1 MLFQRLAWIAAALT
15 FVLLLLGGI
24 VHMTDSGLACP
35 TWPMCFPDQ
44 TSLIPNFGGKP
55 LIEYSH
61 RLTAKIVGV
70 MTMLLLAVAFRT
82 RREQPVRFRLSL
94 LAFVLVLFQG
104 LLGKITVE
112 HSLPTLV
119 STGHLATAMLFFA
132 LIVSLALGAFTV
144 DDRVPVTARTRTA
157 ARLSLVA
164 IYLQIVLGAFVRH
177 TGSGL
182 ACGTSA
188 VLCADALWPPSG
200 PAQLHMVHRFMALV
214 VTGLVFWSVIRLR
227 RETAGKVR
235 RVALCAAVLVVVQV
249 GLGVLSVATAL
260 QLHSVTTH
268 QGVGAI
274 LFACYVALAYF
285 TRRQSRSPQAATTVQ
300 TNSTASAVDMNEA
313 RALS

>member
-1 MLFQRLAWIAAALT
+1 MLFQRLASITVALT

-35 TWPMCFPDQ
+35 TWPLCFPEQ
-44 TSLIPNFGGKP
+44 TSLIPDFGGKP

-61 RLTAKIVGV
+61 RLTAKTVGV
-70 MTMLLLAVAFRT
+70 MTILMLVVAFRQ
-82 RREQPVRFRLSL
+82 RREHAARFKLAI
-94 LAFVLVLFQG
+94 LAFVLVVFQG

-144 DDRVPVTARTRTA
+144 DDRVAVSAQTRRAT
-157 ARLSLVA
+157 RLTLLAV
-164 IYLQIVLGAFVRH
+164 YLQIVLGAFVRH

-182 ACGTSA
+182 ACGTSPL
-188 VLCADALWPPSG
+188 LCVDTLWPSMG
-200 PAQLHMVHRFMALV
+200 PAQLHMAHRYFALV
-214 VTGLVFWSVIRLR
+214 VTALVIWSSVRLR
-227 RETAGKVR
+227 REASGVVR
-235 RVALCAAVLVVVQV
+235 RFATGAAVLVVIQV
-249 GLGVLSVATAL
+249 GLGLLSVATTLAL
-260 QLHSVTTH
+260 HPVTTH

-285 TRRQSRSPQAATTVQ
+285 TRTMARVPE
-300 TNSTASAVDMNEA
+300 ASEPKADSVPGAQVHEA